1 MTLHTLDHLEQGSE
15 EWLAARRG
23 MVTASVVSQLL
34 TVGPPNPQTIGCLT
48 CKVDVG
54 PCISI
59 ARKEPTLLKTVHST
73 RSDAAALLP
82 PVVKP
87 AATDYSRAL
96 TLTLAAERITGWT
109 EHVYV
114 SAAMERGNLDE
125 PLARD
130 LYSQTWEPVTEVG
143 FMVRDD
149 WGFSIGYSPDG
160 LVGDDGLIEAKS
172 RAPKKHLATIL
183 ADEVPAENMA
193 QIQCGLLVSGR
204 QWCDYL
210 SYCGGMPMWRKRVY
224 PDHAWFGAII
234 AAVTNFEAAVA
245 DITNTYADAVVGLPT
260 TERIDYSIPIG
271 LEF

>member
-1 MTLHTLDHLEQGSE
+1 MSLHILDHLEQGSD

-23 MVTASVVSQLL
+23 IVTASVVGQLL
-34 TVGPPNPQTIGCLT
+34 TVGPPNPQTIGCTT

-87 AATDYSRAL
+87 ADTDYSRAL

-114 SAAMERGNLDE
+114 NAAMERGNMDE

-130 LYSQTWEPVTEVG
+130 LYSATYAPATELG

-160 LVGDDGLIEAKS
+160 LVGDDGLIEVKS

-193 QIQCGLLVSGR
+193 QVQCGLLVSGR
-204 QWCDYL
+204 SWCDYL
-210 SYCGGMPMWRKRVY
+210 SYCGGMPRSPKPVH
-224 PDHAWFGAII
+224 PDPAWFGAII

-245 DITNTYADAVVGLPT
+245 DITNTYTERVAGLPA
-260 TERIDYSIPIG
+260 TERIDYTEGIVI
-271 LEF
+271 

>member
-1 MTLHTLDHLEQGSE
+1 MSLHILDHLEQGSD
-15 EWLAARRG
+15 EWLDARRG
-23 MVTASVVSQLL
+23 IVTASVIGQLI
-34 TVGPPNPQTIGCLT
+34 TTGPPNPLTIGCTT
-48 CKVDVG
+48 CKVEQG

-114 SAAMERGNLDE
+114 TAAMERGNLDE

-130 LYSQTWEPVTEVG
+130 LYSATYAPVTELG

-160 LVGDDGLIEAKS
+160 LVGTDGLIEVKS

-183 ADEVPAENMA
+183 ADEVPAECMA

-210 SYCGGMPMWRKRVY
+210 SYCGGMPMWPKRVY
-224 PDHAWFGAII
+224 PDPMWFGAIVQ
-234 AAVTNFEAAVA
+234 AVTNFEAAVA
-245 DITNTYADAVVGLPT
+245 DITNTYRERVAGLPT
-260 TERIDYSIPIG
+260 TERIDYTEGIVI
-271 LEF
+271 

>member
-1 MTLHTLDHLEQGSE
+1 MTLHTLDHLEQGSDD
-15 EWLAARRG
+15 WLAARRG
-23 MVTASVVSQLL
+23 IVTASVVGQLI
-34 TVGPPNPQTIGCLT
+34 TTGPPNPLTIGCTT
-48 CKVDVG
+48 CHVSDG
-54 PCISI
+54 DPCISL
-59 ARKEPTLLKTVHST
+59 ARKVPTPLKTVHVERTS
-73 RSDAAALLP
+73 AASILP
-82 PVVKP
+82 PVVSP
-87 AATDYSRAL
+87 ARDDTSRAL

-130 LYSQTWEPVTEVG
+130 LYSETYAPAAQVG

-160 LVGDDGLIEAKS
+160 LVGDDGLIEVKS

-183 ADEVPAENMA
+183 ADEVPAENTA

-224 PDHAWFGAII
+224 PDPAWFGAII

-245 DITNTYADAVVGLPT
+245 DITNTYAEAVAGLPA
-260 TERIDYSIPIG
+260 TERIDYNTLG